1 MGARVEMTSKVAVIK
16 GPRSHEPVLNA
27 LDLIDYKE
35 ALKGWDRVL
44 VKVNF
49 ITTKTW
55 DTGATTDPVVVEAIL
70 QRLQELSKEVIVVES
85 DASMTN
91 ATKAFKVTGMAEMC
105 DRNGIEW
112 INLRHD
118 KDRVELPVP
127 GWSALKKIVV
137 PRIVTESGIVSAAKM
152 KTHMETGVT
161 LGMKNLF
168 GLLPDK
174 FKGKFHVKGM
184 HKVVADIITVI
195 NPHLTVVD
203 GFVAMEG
210 RGPVGG
216 NPVQMETIVTGRDV
230 VAVDA
235 TVSRLMGIDPHEIG
249 HIMIAHER
257 GLGEVD
263 SVEVVGESLADVV
276 QVFKRP

>member
-1 MGARVEMTSKVAVIK
+1 MTVSKVAVVK

-35 ALKGWDRVL
+35 ALNDWDRVL

-55 DTGATTDPVVVEAIL
+55 DTGATTDPIVVEAIL
-70 QRLQELSKEVIVVES
+70 QRLQALSKEVIVVES

-91 ATKAFKVTGMAEMC
+91 ATKAFKATGMAEMC
-105 DRNGIEW
+105 EMNGVEW

-118 KDRVELPVP
+118 KDRVELPIP
-127 GWSALKKIVV
+127 GGTALKKITV

-174 FKGKFHVKGM
+174 FKGRYHMKGM
-184 HKVVADIITVI
+184 HKVVADITTAIK
-195 NPHLTVVD
+195 PHLTVVD

-216 NPVQMETIVTGRDV
+216 TPVQMETIVAGRDV

-235 TVSRLMGIDPHEIG
+235 TASRLMGIDPHEIG
-249 HIMIAHER
+249 HIMMAHER

-263 SVEVVGESLADVV
+263 GVEVVGDGIEAVKR
-276 QVFKRP
+276 VFERA

>member
-1 MGARVEMTSKVAVIK
+1 MTSKVAVVK
-16 GPRSHEPVLNA
+16 GPRGHEPVLKA
-27 LDLIDYKE
+27 LGLIDYKE
-35 ALKGWDRVL
+35 ALKDWDRVL
-44 VKVNF
+44 IKVNF

-55 DTGATTDPVVVEAIL
+55 DTGATTDPIVVEAII
-70 QRLQELSKEVIVVES
+70 QKLQELSKEVIVVES

-91 ATKAFKVTGMAEMC
+91 ATKAFKATGMDEMC
-105 DRNGIEW
+105 ERNGVEW

-118 KDRVELPVP
+118 KDRVKLPVP

-195 NPHLTVVD
+195 NPQLTVID

-216 NPVQMETIVTGRDV
+216 SPVKMETIVAGRDV

-235 TVSRLMGIDPHEIG
+235 TASRLMGIDPHEIG
-249 HIMIAHER
+249 HIMMAHER

-263 SVEVVGESLADVV
+263 SVEVVGESLDNVV
-276 QVFKRP
+276 RVFKRP

>member
-1 MGARVEMTSKVAVIK
+1 MTSKVAVVK
-16 GPRSHEPVLNA
+16 GPRGHEPVLKA

-35 ALKGWDRVL
+35 ALKDWDRVL
-44 VKVNF
+44 IKVNF

-55 DTGATTDPVVVEAIL
+55 DTGATTDPIVVEAII
-70 QRLQELSKEVIVVES
+70 QKLQELSKEVIVVES

-91 ATKAFKVTGMAEMC
+91 ATKAFKATGMDEMC
-105 DRNGIEW
+105 ERNGVEW

-118 KDRVELPVP
+118 KDRVKLPVP
-127 GWSALKKIVV
+127 GWSALKKITV

-195 NPHLTVVD
+195 NPQLTVID

-216 NPVQMETIVTGRDV
+216 SPVKMETIVAGRDV

-235 TVSRLMGIDPHEIG
+235 TASRLMGIDPHEIG
-249 HIMIAHER
+249 HIMMAHER

-263 SVEVVGESLADVV
+263 SVEVVGESLDNVV
-276 QVFKRP
+276 RVFKRP

>member
-1 MGARVEMTSKVAVIK
+1 MTVARVAVVK
-16 GPRSHEPVLNA
+16 GPRGLESVWKA
-27 LDLIDYKE
+27 LDLIDFKE

-55 DTGATTDPVVVEAIL
+55 DTGATTDPMVVEAII
-70 QRLQELSKEVIVVES
+70 QRLKELPLEVIVVES
-85 DASMTN
+85 DASITN
-91 ATKAFKVTGMAEMC
+91 ASKAFRVTGMAEMC
-105 DRNGIEW
+105 ERNGVEW
-112 INLRHD
+112 INLRHV

-127 GWSALKKIVV
+127 GGTALKKIVV
-137 PRIVTESGIVSAAKM
+137 PRVVAESGIVSAAKM
-152 KTHMETGVT
+152 KTHTETGVT

-174 FKGKFHVKGM
+174 FKGRYHLKGM
-184 HKVVADIITVI
+184 HRVVADITTAL

-216 NPVQMETIVTGRDV
+216 TPVQMETIVAGRDV

-235 TVSRLMGIDPHEIG
+235 TASRLRGIDPHEIG

-263 SVEVVGESLADVV
+263 GVEVVGDGIEAVKR
-276 QVFKRP
+276 VFERA

>member
-1 MGARVEMTSKVAVIK
+1 MTFSRVAVVK
-16 GPRSHEPVLNA
+16 GPRGHEPVWKA
-27 LDLIDYKE
+27 LDLIDYGE

-55 DTGATTDPVVVEAIL
+55 DTGATTDPIVVEAII
-70 QRLQELSKEVIVVES
+70 QRLKELPLEVIVVES
-85 DASMTN
+85 DATITN
-91 ATKAFKVTGMAEMC
+91 ATKAFHATGMAEMC
-105 DRNGIEW
+105 ERNGVEW
-112 INLRHD
+112 INLRHE
-118 KDRVELPVP
+118 KDRVELPIP
-127 GWSALKKIVV
+127 GGTALKKIVV
-137 PRIVTESGIVSAAKM
+137 PRIVAESGIVSAAKM
-152 KTHMETGVT
+152 KTHTETGVT

-174 FKGKFHVKGM
+174 FKGKYHMKGM
-184 HKVVADIITVI
+184 HKVVADITTAI

-216 NPVQMETIVTGRDV
+216 TPVQMETIVAGRDV

-235 TVSRLMGIDPHEIG
+235 TSSRLMGIDPHEIG
-249 HIMIAHER
+249 HIMMAHER

-263 SVEVVGESLADVV
+263 SVEVLGESLADAVR
-276 QVFKRP
+276 VFKRP